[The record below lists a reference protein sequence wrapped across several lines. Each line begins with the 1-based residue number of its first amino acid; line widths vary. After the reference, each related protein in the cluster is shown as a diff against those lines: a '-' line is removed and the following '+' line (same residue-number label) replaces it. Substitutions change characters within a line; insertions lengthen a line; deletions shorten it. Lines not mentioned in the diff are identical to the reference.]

1 MTCDIRQS
9 REFHPHPPL
18 PRVTNSRIHSPGF
31 PTMPSAIRR
40 VSLFLLLLLS
50 ALGAHATGTAEMVS
64 LQLTP
69 VDDPAALQAELLPSE
84 PLPDGHQAAPAPA
97 FQDAVAPSGQAFRL
111 IATPEPNGELTL
123 YYYHIITDTW
133 ARVGSVPLSGS
144 LSQLQPMARGF
155 LLTIDSPTGPAVFR
169 LEVVQTKKSLP
180 VFDWIVIALYL
191 LAMLG
196 VGWYCYNKEKRG
208 KNSTEDYFLA
218 GRDVPWWAAG
228 LSLYATGTSAIS
240 FIAIPALS
248 FSTNWLYLAQ
258 QCIGVFG
265 LLYVAYKIIP
275 VVRRLNLTSIYHFLE
290 IRFHPSIRLM
300 SSALT
305 ILFQLVGRL
314 SVVLYLPALA
324 IASVT
329 GANVVLCIV
338 LMGIVTTL
346 YTLVGGMKAVIW
358 TDVIQVVV
366 MIGGA
371 LFAIGYMI
379 NGMDGG
385 VSELISIAA
394 ADRKAQIFDFSWSF
408 TTPTVWAIILVV
420 LTDVPTWPKEQI
432 MMQRVLA
439 TRDDKS
445 ARRSVLTLAAI
456 VIPGSFLFYAIGTAL
471 YGFYKTHP
479 GQLNPLIDT
488 DATFP
493 VFIAAELPIGITGLI
508 IAGLFAASMSTLSSG
523 LNSVATLTSVDFY
536 ERLVKNASPRLSLR
550 LAYLVTILSGIIA
563 TACAVLFTFFD
574 IKSMFDA
581 MLQLTA
587 ILGGGFAGTYALGLF
602 SRRTNWQ
609 GALIGTAAS
618 IATAV
623 LLRPVLSP
631 ILLNPAAIAACMI
644 VGYIASYFF
653 PAPTQNLTGLTVFT
667 PQRSSVPVSSS
678 SN

>member
-1 MTCDIRQS
+1 M
-9 REFHPHPPL
+9 
-18 PRVTNSRIHSPGF
+18 
-31 PTMPSAIRR
+31 RR
-40 VSLFLLLLLS
+40 AFLRFSLFWALITIPVS
-50 ALGAHATGTAEMVS
+50 ALATTTADLVS
-64 LQLTP
+64 LQLRA
-69 VDDPAALQAELLPSE
+69 VEDPAAATARVIPSE
-84 PLPDGHQAAPAPA
+84 PLPEGHAPAPVPA
-97 FQDAVAPSGQAFRL
+97 FGDVVAPSGQAFRL
-111 IATPEPNGELTL
+111 TAALSGPRELTL
-123 YYYHIITDTW
+123 HYYHNITDTW
-133 ARVGSVPLSGS
+133 ARVGSTPLPADLLG
-144 LSQLQPMARGF
+144 LQAIPQGF
-155 LLTIDSPTGPAVFR
+155 LLSLAGPDGPVPYVV
-169 LEVVQTKKSLP
+169 EVVQTKRALP
-180 VFDWIVIALYL
+180 ALDWIVIAVYL
-191 LAMLG
+191 LGMLG
-196 VGWYCYNKEKRG
+196 VGWYCYNRERRG
-208 KNSTEDYFLA
+208 ANSTEDYFLA

-248 FSTNWLYLAQ
+248 FATNWLYLAQ

-265 LLYVAYKIIP
+265 LLFVAYKIIP

-290 IRFHPSIRLM
+290 LRFHPSIRLM
-300 SSALT
+300 SSALV

-329 GANVVLCIV
+329 GADVVLCIV
-338 LMGIVTTL
+338 LMGLVTTA

-371 LFAIGYMI
+371 LFAVGYMI
-379 NGMDGG
+379 NGMEGG
-385 VSELISIAA
+385 LSEMLSIAA
-394 ADRKAQIFDFSWSF
+394 ADRKAQIFDFSWDF

-439 TRDDKS
+439 TPDDRS

-471 YGFYKTHP
+471 YAFYKTHP

-536 ERLVKNASPRLSLR
+536 ERLFRNVSPKVSLR
-550 LAYLVTILSGIIA
+550 LAYVVTILSGLIA
-563 TACAVLFTFFD
+563 TAFAVLFTFFD

-587 ILGGGFAGTYALGLF
+587 MLGGGFAGTYALGLF

-623 LLRPVLSP
+623 LLRTVLSP

-644 VGYIASYFF
+644 VGYAASYLF
-653 PAPTQNLTGLTVFT
+653 PPPSRDLTGLTIFT
-667 PQRSSVPVSSS
+667 PRPKARISPPA
-678 SN
+678 NPT

>member
-1 MTCDIRQS
+1 MRFVSLRRLLIGVLFFLPFTAFATNTADLVSLSLR
-9 REFHPHPPL
+9 PL
-18 PRVTNSRIHSPGF
+18 PE
-31 PTMPSAIRR
+31 
-40 VSLFLLLLLS
+40 
-50 ALGAHATGTAEMVS
+50 GA
-64 LQLTP
+64 
-69 VDDPAALQAELLPSE
+69 DPAALVVPSE
-84 PLPDGHQAAPAPA
+84 VLPEVHAEPLQPA
-97 FQDAVAPSGQAFRL
+97 FGDQIAPSGQAFRL
-111 IATPEPNGELTL
+111 AAHLDSDRALSVN
-123 YYYHIITDTW
+123 YYHSITDTW
-133 ARVGSVPLSGS
+133 AHVGSIELPGTLENLRPVN
-144 LSQLQPMARGF
+144 RGF
-155 LLTIDSPTGPAVFR
+155 LLDLATADGPRAYVV
-169 LEVVQTKKSLP
+169 EVVQTKRSLP
-180 VFDWIVIALYL
+180 VTDWVVIAVYL
-191 LAMLG
+191 LGMLG
-196 VGWYCYNKEKRG
+196 VGWYCYVKEKRG
-208 KNSTEDYFLA
+208 STEDYFLA

-265 LLYVAYKIIP
+265 LLYVAFKIIP
-275 VVRRLNLTSIYHFLE
+275 VIRRLNLTSIYHFLE

-314 SVVLYLPALA
+314 SIVLYLPALA
-324 IASVT
+324 ISSVT
-329 GANVVLCIV
+329 GANVVVCIV

-346 YTLVGGMKAVIW
+346 YTLIGGMKAVIW

-379 NGMDGG
+379 SDIDGG
-385 VSELISIAA
+385 LGTVLQIAS
-394 ADRKAQIFDFSWSF
+394 DDQKARIFDFSWDF
-408 TTPTVWAIILVV
+408 TSPTVWAIFLVV
-420 LTDVPTWPKEQI
+420 LTDVPTWPKEQV

-439 TRDDKS
+439 TRDDRS
-445 ARRSVLTLAAI
+445 ARSSVLTLAAV

-471 YGFYKTHP
+471 YAFYKTHP

-536 ERLVKNASPRLSLR
+536 ERLFKSPSAQVSLR
-550 LAYLVTILSGIIA
+550 LAYVVTILAGVIS
-563 TACAVLFTFFD
+563 TAVAVLFTYFD

-609 GALIGTAAS
+609 GALIGTGAS
-618 IATAV
+618 IACAV

-631 ILLNPAAIAACMI
+631 ILLNPAAIAACII
-644 VGYIASYFF
+644 VGYFASWFF
-653 PAPTQNLTGLTVFT
+653 PAPRQNLDGLTVYT
-667 PQRSSVPVSSS
+667 ARAKPTGNVSR
-678 SN
+678 

>member
-1 MTCDIRQS
+1 
-9 REFHPHPPL
+9 
-18 PRVTNSRIHSPGF
+18 
-31 PTMPSAIRR
+31 
-40 VSLFLLLLLS
+40 
-50 ALGAHATGTAEMVS
+50 MVS
-64 LQLTP
+64 LRLEAVSDVAAASALVVPSESLVDGHAAAPLPT
-69 VDDPAALQAELLPSE
+69 VDDMI
-84 PLPDGHQAAPAPA
+84 
-97 FQDAVAPSGQAFRL
+97 APSGQAFRL
-111 IATPEPNGELTL
+111 AASRTAERELTL
-123 YYYHIITDTW
+123 LYYHTITDTW
-133 ARVGSVPLSGS
+133 ARVGSVELPAPLVS
-144 LSQLQPMARGF
+144 LQPIARGF
-155 LLTIDSPTGPAVFR
+155 LLQLGDSAGATNAYTV
-169 LEVVQTKKSLP
+169 EVVQTKSSLP
-180 VFDWIVIALYL
+180 LIDWVVIAVYL

-196 VGWYCYNKEKRG
+196 VGWYCYNREKRG
-208 KNSTEDYFLA
+208 NNSTDDYFLA

-248 FSTNWLYLAQ
+248 FSTNWLYLSQ

-265 LLYVAYKIIP
+265 LLFVAYKIIP
-275 VVRRLNLTSIYHFLE
+275 VIRRLNLVSIYNYLE
-290 IRFHPSIRLM
+290 IRFHTSIRLM
-300 SSALT
+300 ASALT

-314 SVVLYLPALA
+314 SIVLYLPALA

-329 GANVVLCIV
+329 GANVVVCIV
-338 LMGIVTTL
+338 LMGVVTTL

-371 LFAIGYMI
+371 LFAIGYMV
-379 NGMDGG
+379 NGIDGG
-385 VSELISIAA
+385 LAEVINIAQSN
-394 ADRKAQIFDFSWSF
+394 DKVHLFDFSWNF

-420 LTDVPTWPKEQI
+420 LTDVPTWPKEQV

-445 ARRSVLTLAAI
+445 ARASVLTLAAV

-471 YGFYKTHP
+471 YAFYKTHP

-523 LNSVATLTSVDFY
+523 LNSVATLSSIDFY
-536 ERLVKNASPRLSLR
+536 ERLFPKFSAKKSLR
-550 LAYLVTILSGIIA
+550 LAYLVTVLAGIIS
-563 TACAVLFTFFD
+563 TGVAVLFTYFD

-602 SRRTNWQ
+602 SKRTNWQ

-618 IATAV
+618 IAGAV
-623 LLRPVLSP
+623 LLRPLVSP
-631 ILLNPAAIAACMI
+631 ILLNPASIAICML
-644 VGYIASYFF
+644 VGYASSWFF
-653 PAPTQNLTGLTVFT
+653 AAPTRSLTGLTIFT
-667 PQRSSVPVSSS
+667 PRATPVIPPAPSS
-678 SN
+678 

>member
-1 MTCDIRQS
+1 M
-9 REFHPHPPL
+9 
-18 PRVTNSRIHSPGF
+18 
-31 PTMPSAIRR
+31 RR
-40 VSLFLLLLLS
+40 SFFFLCLLVFSLCGGARLS
-50 ALGAHATGTAEMVS
+50 ATNTADLVS
-64 LQLTP
+64 LQLQP
-69 VDDPAALQAELLPSE
+69 VDEATFSPELIVPSE
-84 PLPDGHQAAPAPA
+84 ELPAEHTAAPVELI
-97 FQDAVAPSGQAFRL
+97 DDLHAPSGQAFRL
-111 IATPEPNGELTL
+111 GITRVSNTTL
-123 YYYHIITDTW
+123 AVYYYHIITDTW
-133 ARVGSVPLSGS
+133 ARVGEVTLPAAVSSV
-144 LSQLQPMARGF
+144 QPISKGF
-155 LLTIDSPTGPAVFR
+155 LLTLADSSADTPTRYTV
-169 LEVVQTKKSLP
+169 EVVQTKRSLP
-180 VFDWIVIALYL
+180 IFDWVVIALYL
-191 LAMLG
+191 LGMLG
-196 VGWYCYNKEKRG
+196 VGWICYNKEKRG
-208 KNSTEDYFLA
+208 ANSTDDYFLA

-248 FSTNWLYLAQ
+248 FATNWLYLAQ

-329 GANVVLCIV
+329 GANVVVCIV
-338 LMGIVTTL
+338 LMGLVTTA

-371 LFAIGYMI
+371 FFAIGYMI
-379 NGMDGG
+379 NGMEGG
-385 VSELISIAA
+385 LPQLLEIAA
-394 ADRKAQIFDFSWSF
+394 ADNKAQIFDFSWNF

-439 TRDDKS
+439 TPDDKS
-445 ARRSVLTLAAI
+445 ARRSVLTLAAV
-456 VIPGSFLFYAIGTAL
+456 VIPGSFLFYAIGTSL
-471 YGFYKTHP
+471 YAFYKSHP

-536 ERLVKNASPRLSLR
+536 ERLVKNSSPKTSLR
-550 LAYLVTILSGIIA
+550 LAYIVTILSGLIA
-563 TACAVLFTFFD
+563 TAFAVLFTFFD

-609 GALIGTAAS
+609 GALIGTGAS
-618 IATAV
+618 IATAI

-644 VGYIASYFF
+644 VGFIASYFF
-653 PAPTQNLTGLTVFT
+653 PAPTRDLTGLTVFT
-667 PQRSSVPVSSS
+667 PKTRPNPSSS
-678 SN
+678 SS

>member
-1 MTCDIRQS
+1 
-9 REFHPHPPL
+9 
-18 PRVTNSRIHSPGF
+18 
-31 PTMPSAIRR
+31 
-40 VSLFLLLLLS
+40 
-50 ALGAHATGTAEMVS
+50 MVS
-64 LQLTP
+64 LRLEAVSDVAAASALVVPSESLVDGHAAAPLPT
-69 VDDPAALQAELLPSE
+69 VDDMI
-84 PLPDGHQAAPAPA
+84 
-97 FQDAVAPSGQAFRL
+97 APSGQAFRL
-111 IATPEPNGELTL
+111 AASRTAERELTL
-123 YYYHIITDTW
+123 LYYHTITDTW
-133 ARVGSVPLSGS
+133 ARVGSVELPAPLVS
-144 LSQLQPMARGF
+144 LQPIARGF
-155 LLTIDSPTGPAVFR
+155 LLQLGDSAGATNAYTV
-169 LEVVQTKKSLP
+169 EVVQTKSSLP
-180 VFDWIVIALYL
+180 VIDWVVIAVYL

-196 VGWYCYNKEKRG
+196 VGWYCYNREKRG
-208 KNSTEDYFLA
+208 NNSTDDYFLA
-218 GRDVPWWAAG
+218 GRDVPWWTAG

-248 FSTNWLYLAQ
+248 FSTNWLYLSQ

-265 LLYVAYKIIP
+265 LFFVAYKIIP
-275 VVRRLNLTSIYHFLE
+275 VIRRLNLVSIYNYLE
-290 IRFHPSIRLM
+290 IRFHTSIRLM
-300 SSALT
+300 ASALT

-314 SVVLYLPALA
+314 SIVLYLPALA

-329 GANVVLCIV
+329 GANVVVCIV
-338 LMGIVTTL
+338 LMGVVTTL

-371 LFAIGYMI
+371 LFAIGYMV
-379 NGMDGG
+379 NGIDGG
-385 VSELISIAA
+385 LAEVINIAQSN
-394 ADRKAQIFDFSWSF
+394 DKVHLFDFSWNF

-420 LTDVPTWPKEQI
+420 LTDVPTWPKEQV

-445 ARRSVLTLAAI
+445 ARASVLTLAAV

-471 YGFYKTHP
+471 YAFYKTHP

-523 LNSVATLTSVDFY
+523 LNSVATLTSIDFY
-536 ERLVKNASPRLSLR
+536 ERLSPKFSPKKSLR
-550 LAYLVTILSGIIA
+550 LAYLVTILAGIIS
-563 TACAVLFTFFD
+563 TGVAVLFTYFD

-602 SRRTNWQ
+602 SKRTNWQ

-618 IATAV
+618 IAGAV
-623 LLRPVLSP
+623 LLRPLVSP
-631 ILLNPAAIAACMI
+631 ILLNPASIAICML
-644 VGYIASYFF
+644 VGYVSSWFF
-653 PAPTQNLTGLTVFT
+653 AAPTRSLTGLTIFT
-667 PQRSSVPVSSS
+667 PRATPVVPPAPSS
-678 SN
+678 